1 VPLLEV
7 GSQSESLGQP
17 ESMSRKL
24 SGLCLTVLCVLAGC
38 GSREYTGERRFP
50 LGGKVTVDGQ
60 PMEFGVI
67 SFLPQG
73 EGGRVSGGP
82 IKNGSYAVPE
92 AMGAS
97 AGKYRVEIRWNKPT
111 GKRVRDAYG
120 EEIMDEYK
128 EGLPDK
134 YHKASE
140 LTAEV
145 SSQQTTFDFDLQ
157 TK

>member
-1 VPLLEV
+1 
-7 GSQSESLGQP
+7 
-17 ESMSRKL
+17 MSRL
-24 SGLCLTVLCVLAGC
+24 PEALWFAVPCVALAGC
-38 GSREYTGERRFP
+38 GAREYTGERRFP
-50 LGGKVTVDGQ
+50 VSGKVSVDNQ
-60 PMEFGVI
+60 PIEFGVI

-82 IKNGSYAVPE
+82 IKSGTYAVPE
-92 AMGAS
+92 EMGAT

-111 GKRVRDAYG
+111 GKRVRDPYG

-134 YHKASE
+134 YHVNSE

-145 SSQQTTFDFDLQ
+145 SSKKTTFDFDLK